1 MRDGAGWR
9 RTSFSPLDFILEL
22 HMLHI
27 CVTENKS
34 DISFLVSLKNE
45 HIWQSPAQSLK
56 INQF

>member
-9 RTSFSPLDFILEL
+9 RTSFSPLDSILE
-22 HMLHI
+22 LHI

-45 HIWQSPAQSLK
+45 HIWPAQSLK